1 MSGERRV
8 AGGAVEGLL
17 FPGEDG
23 AAGARVVT
31 CGVPVGFHDQALGE
45 QGRRA
50 VADGCGR
57 GGSDEVDRLIQPGQ
71 VERLV
76 RLGGENLRRRRMVTS
91 VPRAGQD
98 LGGVPLGQAVLVT
111 VVGDPADQ
119 LRQLAEHYNLTSSYC
134 RGVSRYGA

>member
-1 MSGERRV
+1 M
-8 AGGAVEGLL
+8 
-17 FPGEDG
+17 PQ
-23 AAGARVVT
+23 ARVVAG
-31 CGVPVGFHDQALGE
+31 GVPVGFHDQALGE

-57 GGSDEVDRLIQPGQ
+57 GGSGEVDRLIQPGQ

-76 RLGGENLRRRRMVTS
+76 RLGGENLRRRRMVAS

-111 VVGDPADQ
+111 VVGDQAGQ
-119 LRQLAEHYNLTSSYC
+119 LRQLAGHYNLTSSCC

>member
-1 MSGERRV
+1 V
-8 AGGAVEGLL
+8 AEHRASVPGTPVFVWLL
-17 FPGEDG
+17 LKPKSD
-23 AAGARVVT
+23 AAKGRGWCA
-31 CGVPVGFHDQALGE
+31 VGFHDQALGE

-76 RLGGENLRRRRMVTS
+76 RLGGEDLRRRRMVTS

-111 VVGDPADQ
+111 VVGDPAGQ
-119 LRQLAEHYNLTSSYC
+119 LRQLAEYYNLTSSYC

>member
-1 MSGERRV
+1 MLLRD
-8 AGGAVEGLL
+8 AG
-17 FPGEDG
+17 
-23 AAGARVVT
+23 
-31 CGVPVGFHDQALGE
+31 GVPVGFHDQALGE

-71 VERLV
+71 VECLV

-91 VPRAGQD
+91 VPRVGQD
-98 LGGVPLGQAVLVT
+98 LVGVPLGQAVLVT
-111 VVGDPADQ
+111 VAGDPAGQ
-119 LRQLAEHYNLTSSYC
+119 LRQLAEHYDLTSFYC